1 MHANI
6 PNMLATFHSFKEK
19 VLQGKV
25 NAVTG
30 QVNALSFLDGF
41 SLIWLCCFF
50 FFLCSCSV
58 FFFFNLKII
67 SLLKENEGNLKMH
80 AFY

>member
-1 MHANI
+1 
-6 PNMLATFHSFKEK
+6 MLATFHSFKEK

-50 FFLCSCSV
+50 FSSV
-58 FFFFNLKII
+58 VVVCFFFNLKII
-67 SLLKENEGNLKMH
+67 SLLKENERNLKMH

>member
-1 MHANI
+1 
-6 PNMLATFHSFKEK
+6 MLATFHSFKEK

-25 NAVTG
+25 NAVIG
-30 QVNALSFLDGF
+30 QVNTLSFLDGF
-41 SLIWLCCFF
+41 SLICFWF
-50 FFLCSCSV
+50 FSSVV

>member
-1 MHANI
+1 
-6 PNMLATFHSFKEK
+6 MLATSHSFKEK

-41 SLIWLCCFF
+41 SLIWLWVF

-58 FFFFNLKII
+58 FFFFFFNLKII
-67 SLLKENEGNLKMH
+67 SLLKENERNLKMH

>member
-19 VLQGKV
+19 VLQGEV

-41 SLIWLCCFF
+41 SLIWLCFGLFFFSSVVVVCFF
-50 FFLCSCSV
+50 F
-58 FFFFNLKII
+58 
-67 SLLKENEGNLKMH
+67 
-80 AFY
+80 